1 MDIKKAFGLALKKAR
16 KSKLLTQEDFS
27 EVSSRTYISSLE
39 RGKKSIT
46 LEKLEEISETLKMH
60 PISVMCLTY
69 LIYDE
74 NQSIDNFINL
84 LNQELSHLTIDK
96 KSTLKI

>member
-1 MDIKKAFGLALKKAR
+1 MDIKKAFGLALKKVR
-16 KSKLLTQEDFS
+16 NSKVLTQEDFS

-46 LEKLEEISETLKMH
+46 LEKLDEIAKVLEIH
-60 PISVMCLTY
+60 PLALLSLTY

-74 NQSIDNFINL
+74 NLNPNDLINQ
-84 LNQELSHLTIDK
+84 LNYLSSFK
-96 KSTLKI
+96 VS

>member
-16 KSKLLTQEDFS
+16 KSKLLTLEDFS
-27 EVSSRTYISSLE
+27 EVSNRTYISSLE

-60 PISVMCLTY
+60 PISVLCLTY

-74 NQSIDNFINL
+74 NQSIENFTNL
-84 LNQELSHLTIDK
+84 LNQELSHLGIDK
-96 KSTLKI
+96 KTILKV